1 MDEMIIREYI
11 SIRNEYQSLMRRSQ
25 IVVLFRMG
33 KVFRLLKEL
42 KKIFNS
48 AIIDLIENQNVF
60 SISELTNRLNKIGIV
75 RFNRYFDFPWK
86 KGLIKKLIKKLIKY
100 EQLSDYYID
109 LKSNVVYKKD
119 YWKGLICLDW
129 CSSSLSIVL
138 TN

>member
-119 YWKGLICLDW
+119 Y
-129 CSSSLSIVL
+129 
-138 TN
+138 